1 MVTKQELHAALGSS
15 KKQLLYGV
23 KRVSE
28 LTPEDFYYS
37 LQEYV
42 DEQGTLWRVFRVG
55 ESDPHHSTNTTPEC
69 QICSDSMTEGFMSMD
84 LAWGKA
90 RGETLCTDCVNV
102 YPLSSVM
109 VTFSPR

>member
-28 LTPEDFYYS
+28 LTSEDFYYS

-42 DEQGTLWRVFRVG
+42 DEQGTLWQVFRVDAL
-55 ESDPHHSTNTTPEC
+55 SDNMDHAEC
-69 QICSDSMTEGFMSMD
+69 QICGDSMTDGFMSMD
-84 LAWGKA
+84 LAWGSAK
-90 RGETLCTDCVNV
+90 GETLCTECVNV
-102 YPLSSVM
+102 YPLSSTM
-109 VTFSPR
+109 ICFEPR

>member
-1 MVTKQELHAALGSS
+1 MVKNTKQ
-15 KKQLLYGV
+15 QLLYGV
-23 KRVSE
+23 KVVSE

-69 QICSDSMTEGFMSMD
+69 QICGDSMTDGFMSMD
-84 LAWGKA
+84 LAWGSA
-90 RGETLCTDCVNV
+90 RGETLCPECVNV
-102 YPLSSVM
+102 YPLSSTM
-109 VTFSPR
+109 VTFPEW

>member
-1 MVTKQELHAALGSS
+1 MVTKEELHASISRS

-23 KRVSE
+23 KVVSE

-42 DEQGTLWRVFRVG
+42 DEQGTLWRVFRVDAL
-55 ESDPHHSTNTTPEC
+55 SDHTDHAEC
-69 QICSDSMTEGFMSMD
+69 QICSESMTEGFMSMD
-84 LAWGKA
+84 LAWGSAK
-90 RGETLCTDCVNV
+90 GETLCTDCVNV

>member
-1 MVTKQELHAALGSS
+1 MVTKPELHASLGSS

-23 KRVSE
+23 KVVSE
-28 LTPEDFYYS
+28 LTSEDFYYS

-42 DEQGTLWRVFRVG
+42 DEQGTLWKVFRVD
-55 ESDPHHSTNTTPEC
+55 EFDDSNHAEC
-69 QICSDSMTEGFMSMD
+69 QICGDSMTEGFMSMD